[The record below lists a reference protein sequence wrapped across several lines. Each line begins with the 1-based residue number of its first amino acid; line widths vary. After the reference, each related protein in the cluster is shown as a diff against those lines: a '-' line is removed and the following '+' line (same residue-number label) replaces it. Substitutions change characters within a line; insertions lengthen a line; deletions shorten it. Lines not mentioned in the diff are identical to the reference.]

1 MSRFICID
9 DVLKDERTVFFK
21 DLLPEGL
28 NGSRGYRLIGAVD
41 DEGFPEGVV
50 AFTVNGNIV
59 DILHLEVYPKLR
71 RNGIGTALT
80 DMLLQYLSLTEMPF
94 MVQAAY
100 SVDGSDEDKVTDSFF
115 KSLDA
120 FEVVSGGRYCTVTP
134 DTLRDP
140 SREKL
145 ISSYEC
151 SVVPYT
157 ELSRA
162 ERNRFMEDMEE
173 KNLGAFLDGNFGK
186 VIPELSLCHMEEDR
200 CTVCVIFRESVLPD
214 TVELSFLMSDRDS
227 IDRLIGVLNEVTE
240 RHKKL
245 YPGYDIVFSLVNT
258 ESELIAKRIF
268 KKDMQISEIYTAVS
282 FGEV

>member
-9 DVLKDERTVFFK
+9 DALKDERTEFFK

-28 NGSRGYRLIGAVD
+28 NGSKGYRLIGAVD
-41 DEGFPEGVV
+41 DEGFPEGAV
-50 AFTVNGNIV
+50 AFAVNGNIV
-59 DILHLEVYPKLR
+59 DILHVEVYPELR

-100 SVDGSDEDKVTDSFF
+100 TVDGSDEDKVTDSFF

-134 DTLRDP
+134 DTIWDP
-140 SREKL
+140 SRVKL
-145 ISSYEC
+145 ISSHEC
-151 SVVPYT
+151 SAVPYT

-162 ERNRFMEDMEE
+162 ERNRLVEDLEE
-173 KNLGAFLDGNFGK
+173 KNLGAFLGGDFGK
-186 VIPELSLCHMEEDR
+186 VIPELSLCHMEGDR
-200 CTVCVIFRESVLPD
+200 CTALVIFRESVLPD
-214 TVELSFLMSDRDS
+214 TVELSFMMSERDS
-227 IDRLIGVLNEVTE
+227 IDRLMGILNEVT
-240 RHKKL
+240 KKL
-245 YPGYDIVFSLVNT
+245 EELYHGYDIVFSLVNT
-258 ESELIAKRIF
+258 DSELIAKRIF

-282 FGEV
+282 YGEV